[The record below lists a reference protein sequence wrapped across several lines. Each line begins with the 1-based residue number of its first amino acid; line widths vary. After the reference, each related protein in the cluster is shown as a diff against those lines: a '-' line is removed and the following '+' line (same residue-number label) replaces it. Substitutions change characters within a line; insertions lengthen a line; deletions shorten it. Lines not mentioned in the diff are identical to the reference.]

1 MSANVTESVVD
12 RRGALPAAPGNS
24 TIPGLLAE
32 AVARFGDAPW
42 AVFEETTH
50 SFRHLEQ
57 YSREVAAALVAAS
70 VGPDHGVGLY
80 MSNRLEWLHIEFGVA
95 RSGAWFLPVNTWLK
109 QLELTHILRA
119 SGCRVL
125 IWERQVLGKDTLD
138 LLRALVPE
146 VNQGPPGSWHSTEF
160 PELTLVV
167 GVGDGP
173 WPVGVVPWS
182 EFLAAGRAV
191 APDQVAAREA
201 GVGPDSVAMVI
212 YTSGTTGDPKGAV
225 LRHTGVVDHMREWSR
240 HLGLTSEDRSIMGS
254 PLFWVFGC
262 VSVALVP
269 LLTGCPVVLHQR
281 FDTEKFLASIHR
293 HRISHL
299 QGVPD
304 QYEMLLNHPRS
315 REYDLTSLRVVQ
327 MGGTKMQPTLPSRL
341 LERAP
346 RARMTTAY
354 GLTECASVN
363 TWTPFDAPF
372 ELLGTVVGKPA
383 PDNEI
388 SLRNPETGE
397 PVPPGEVGEL
407 WIRGNHVIREY
418 HRNPAATAKAIVDG
432 WFRTGDLG
440 SQDEQGYITL
450 HGRLAHVYKRGGM
463 NVYPAEVEV
472 LLAEHPAVELAAVI
486 GVPDERLG
494 QVGAAYVTLRPGA
507 QLTPAELLAWAT
519 ERIAAYKV
527 PAYCRIVD
535 ELPMTASGK
544 VRKHELPQIW
554 SPDEG

>member
-1 MSANVTESVVD
+1 MSANGTDVVVD
-12 RRGALPAAPGNS
+12 RRGALPSARGIS
-24 TIPGLLAE
+24 TIPGLLRQSVE
-32 AVARFGDAPW
+32 RFGNAPW

-50 SFRHLEQ
+50 SFRQLDQ
-57 YSREVAAALVAAS
+57 YSRDVAAALVAAG
-70 VGPDHGVGLY
+70 VAPEHGVGLF
-80 MSNRLEWLHIEFGVA
+80 MSNQLEWLHIEFGVA
-95 RSGAWFLPVNTWLK
+95 RSGAWFLPLNTWLK
-109 QLELTHILRA
+109 QLELTHVLRA

-125 IWERQVLGKDTLD
+125 IWEREVLGKDTLE
-138 LLRALVPE
+138 LLRALVPA
-146 VNQGPPGSWHSTEF
+146 VDQAPPGAWRSAEF
-160 PELTLVV
+160 PELAMVV

-173 WPVGVVPWS
+173 WPVGVVPWA
-182 EFLAAGRAV
+182 EFLAAGQRVDPTRV
-191 APDQVAAREA
+191 AEREA
-201 GVGPDSVAMVI
+201 AVGPDNVAMVI

-240 HLGLTSEDRSIMGS
+240 HLGLTSDDRSIMGS
-254 PLFWVFGC
+254 PLFWIFGC
-262 VSVALVP
+262 TAVALVP
-269 LLTGCPVVLHQR
+269 LLTGCPVVLQKR
-281 FDTEKFLASIHR
+281 FETETFLATIAR

-315 REYDLTSLRVVQ
+315 HEYDLTSLRVVQ
-327 MGGTKMQPTLPSRL
+327 MGGSKMQPTLPSRL

-354 GLTECASVN
+354 GLTECAGVN

-372 ELLGTVVGKPA
+372 ELLGTVVGRPA

-388 SLRNPETGE
+388 SLRNPDTGE
-397 PVPPGEVGEL
+397 PVPLGEVGEL
-407 WIRGNHVIREY
+407 WIRGDHVIREY
-418 HRNPAATAKAIVDG
+418 HRNPAATARSIVDG

-440 SQDEQGYITL
+440 SQDEQGYLTL

-472 LLAEHPAVELAAVI
+472 LLAEHPAVELAAVV

-507 QLTPAELLAWAT
+507 QLTPSELLEWAR

-527 PAYCRIVD
+527 PTYCRIVN

-544 VRKHELPQIW
+544 VRKHELPQVW
-554 SPDEG
+554 PADGQ